1 MIISRE
7 RALLLG
13 GIVAVFVLMSSGYV
27 WWRIRFANNHF
38 RAGQVPQDIV
48 NQLMPKSV
56 PLESLR
62 PPAIRVTDPLRYG
75 GATATLSVIEYG
87 DFQCEFCRQLAP
99 EIKKALEPYDGDVRF
114 VWRDYPIEEIHQNA
128 MGAAVFAR
136 CAGLQGRYWE
146 AYDLLMAAGTL
157 NESLYQQIA
166 ARLRLDGGALSACRK
181 DPSLPIMLRKDV
193 EEARADGIQSTPLL
207 FIGTKAIE
215 GYVDSATI
223 KKAIDDARASL

>member
-7 RALLLG
+7 RAFLLG

-27 WWRIRFANNHF
+27 WWRVRFANNHF
-38 RAGQVPQDIV
+38 RAGQVPQDLV
-48 NQLMPKSV
+48 NQLLPKAV

-99 EIKKALEPYDGDVRF
+99 EIKTALASYGGTVRF
-114 VWRDYPIEEIHQNA
+114 VWRDYPIEEIHKEA
-128 MGAAVFAR
+128 IPAAVFAR

-146 AYDLLMAAGTL
+146 AYDMLMAAGAL

-166 ARLRLDGGALSACRK
+166 ARIGLDGGTLAACRK
-181 DPSLPIMLRKDV
+181 DPTLPAMLRKDV
-193 EEARADGIQSTPLL
+193 EEARADGIQSAPML